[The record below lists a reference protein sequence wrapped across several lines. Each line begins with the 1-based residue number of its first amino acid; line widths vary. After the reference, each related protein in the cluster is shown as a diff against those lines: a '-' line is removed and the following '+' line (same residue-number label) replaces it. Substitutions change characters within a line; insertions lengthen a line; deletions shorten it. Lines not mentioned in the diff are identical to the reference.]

1 MRTLAALLASRLRS
15 HAIGHVAVAVPVG
28 ALAGLCVTAVTALA
42 EAAHVAIYGLAF
54 DQRLS
59 AQAHVSFFTALAALG
74 GGGLVLGLLDRFR
87 QRRGARAI
95 VDPVEANA
103 LYGGKLSLRDGF
115 LLLGLTLLSN
125 GVGASVGL
133 EAGYAQIGSALAS
146 RVGGALRLRRQDLRM
161 LVGCGAAGA
170 ISAAFGAPLTG
181 AFYAFELIIGAYTLG
196 TAAPVLAAAVA
207 GRLVV
212 HGLGGAPYLI
222 EAPPVPPFGVLPY
235 LALAGLGL
243 ISAVLGVAAM
253 RAAATAERAFRLLP
267 VWMRAATG
275 GAMVAGLAALTPQ
288 TLGAGHGALALDM
301 PRTMTAAS
309 LVTLIGLKLSASLIS
324 LASGFRGGL
333 FFASLFLGALL
344 GKLYALAMAAA
355 APSIGLDATAS
366 AFAGMATLGAA
377 IVGGPLTMAFLVLES
392 SGDVGLAGPV
402 LAGCIASHLTVKAIF
417 GYSFSTWRLHL
428 RGEDIAG
435 AQDVGWART
444 LLVAGLMDAPTQPSP
459 AHATLATFRLAHPLG
474 GPAFVALVDAQ
485 GRYAGLVATAQAHVE
500 GAESEPVAGLA
511 RLRETIL
518 RPDHN
523 IRQALE
529 AFAQA
534 ESEVLAVVDAQ
545 GRVVGVLR
553 EAYAARRY
561 AAAQELAASGAGGG
575 A

>member
-1 MRTLAALLASRLRS
+1 MKLAAAPASWLRS
-15 HAIGHVAVAVPVG
+15 NAIGHVAIAVPVG
-28 ALAGLCVTAVTALA
+28 ALAGLCVTAMTALA
-42 EAAHVAIYGLAF
+42 EAAHIAIYGLAF
-54 DQRLS
+54 DERLS
-59 AQAHVSFFTALAALG
+59 AKAEVSFLAALAALCG
-74 GGGLVLGLLDRFR
+74 GGFVLGQLDRFR
-87 QRRGARAI
+87 QRNGSRAI

-103 LYGGKLSLRDGF
+103 LYGGRLSLRDGF
-115 LLLGLTLLSN
+115 LLVGMTLLSN

-146 RVGGALRLRRQDLRM
+146 RVGQTLRLRRQDLRM
-161 LVGCGAAGA
+161 LLGCGAAGA

-207 GRLVV
+207 GRLAV
-212 HGLGGAPYLI
+212 HVLGGAPYSI

-253 RAAATAERAFRLLP
+253 RAASTMERAFRLLP
-267 VWMRAATG
+267 VWMRTATG

-288 TLGAGHGALALDM
+288 ALGAGHGALALDM
-301 PRTMTAAS
+301 PRAMTALT
-309 LVTLIGLKLSASLIS
+309 LVTLIGLKLSACLIS

-333 FFASLFLGALL
+333 FFASLFVGALL
-344 GKLYALAMAAA
+344 GKLYALGVTAA
-355 APSIGLDATAS
+355 APSLGLDATAC

-402 LAGCIASHLTVKAIF
+402 LAGCVASHLTVKAIF

-444 LLVAGLMDAPTQPSP
+444 LLVASLMDTAAPLSP
-459 AHATLATFRLAHPLG
+459 TRATLATFRLAHPLG
-474 GPAFVALVDAQ
+474 GPPFVALADAN

-500 GAESEPVAGLA
+500 GAEGDAISTLA
-511 RLRETIL
+511 RLREETL

-523 IRQALE
+523 IRQALD
-529 AFAQA
+529 AFGQAQ
-534 ESEVLAVVDAQ
+534 SEVLAVADAQ
-545 GRVVGVLR
+545 GKVVGVLR

-561 AAAQELAASGAGGG
+561 AAAQELAASGALGG